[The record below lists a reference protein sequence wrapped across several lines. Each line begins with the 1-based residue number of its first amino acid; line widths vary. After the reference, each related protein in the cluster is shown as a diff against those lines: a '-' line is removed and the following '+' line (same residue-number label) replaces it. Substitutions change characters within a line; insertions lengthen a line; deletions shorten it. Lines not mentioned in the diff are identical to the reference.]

1 MKEIWERFE
10 PEGKHLLWCFL
21 AVLALTLFARGYSGA
36 AQPRVTTLMPQSR
49 TMTGEV
55 YTSGTLTPL
64 GNQEYPVPDG
74 LVITALPF
82 RVGDTLADGDP
93 VALVDAEALEDLL
106 TRKGAELKQMELRLE
121 ELLDHTE
128 PSDDALA
135 AAKDAHSEA
144 KELRK
149 EWEKVL
155 SAAKNAL
162 ELAPEAE
169 KETAQ
174 AAVAEAEAA
183 LKAAKEQVTAAKKA
197 LSREEKAYEEAVTRA
212 RRERENNEAQA
223 SVLELDIAAAR
234 SELEALEAVLD
245 ADCCILA
252 PADGILAELS
262 VSEEMQTADAF
273 FAMTNP
279 YGGLKLSFPLD
290 REDAGFLTARTKIT
304 ISREEQTKE
313 IYGCTPDETGQE
325 RTIFTVPVTD
335 AAWEAGQVGVHI
347 VLWSEDYDTCV
358 PVTALRQDGDGYFVY
373 VLARSAGL
381 WDIHQTIRRVG
392 VQVERVD
399 GVYAAVLGVEPGMQ
413 IVDTSSRPLTDGSR
427 VRVMP

>member
-10 PEGKHLLWCFL
+10 PAGKQLLWCIL

-36 AQPRVTTLMPQSR
+36 AQPRVTTLMPESR
-49 TMTGEV
+49 TLTGEV

-64 GNQEYPVPDG
+64 GSQEYPIPDG
-74 LVITALPF
+74 LVITALPS
-82 RVGDTLADGDP
+82 RVGDPLADGDP
-93 VALVDAEALEDLL
+93 VALVDAEALEELL
-106 TRKGAELKQMELRLE
+106 IRKGAELKQMELRLE
-121 ELLDHTE
+121 ELLDQTE

-135 AAKDAHSEA
+135 AAKDALSDA
-144 KELRK
+144 KELRR
-149 EWEKVL
+149 EWEKAL

-162 ELAPEAE
+162 ELAPEEE

-174 AAVAEAEAA
+174 AAVTEAEAA
-183 LKAAKEQVTAAKKA
+183 LKAAKEQVAAANKA
-197 LSREEKAYEEAVTRA
+197 LSREEKAYEETMTRI

-223 SVLELDIAAAR
+223 SVLELDIAEAH
-234 SELEALEAVLD
+234 SELEALETIRD
-245 ADCCILA
+245 ADCCIFA

-262 VSEEMQTADAF
+262 CTEEIQTAGDF

-279 YGGLKLSFPLD
+279 YGGLKLSFTLD

-304 ISREEQTKE
+304 ISREEQTRE

-325 RTIFTVPVTD
+325 RTTFTVPVTD
-335 AAWEAGQVGVHI
+335 AVWEAGPVGVHA

-358 PVTALRQDGDGYFVY
+358 PATALRQDGDGYFVY
-373 VLARSAGL
+373 AVVRAAGL
-381 WDIHQTIRRVG
+381 WDIHQTVRRVG
-392 VQVERVD
+392 VQVERLD

-413 IVDTSSRPLTDGSR
+413 IVDTCSRPLTDGSR